1 MSKHACMIMHVC
13 MRLSTLTPYTPHF
26 CLPVFT
32 VCQSNM
38 FFFARTPPHL
48 LPVSLHVCPYVRT
61 FARTFGRTFGR
72 THARSVARSVVRTH
86 VRSYVRSYVRTF
98 GRTFARTFARA
109 PPFRTF
115 VRTYNPPSF
124 NTSKNALKSS
134 LATF

>member
-1 MSKHACMIMHVC
+1 MHACMYACAFPHL
-13 MRLSTLTPYTPHF
+13 RLTPRIF
-26 CLPVFT
+26 
-32 VCQSNM
+32 VCQYSQYASPTC
-38 FFFARTPPHL
+38 FFLPAHCTPPHL

-61 FARTFGRTFGR
+61 FARTFGCTFGR

-115 VRTYNPPSF
+115 VRTYNLPSF

>member
-1 MSKHACMIMHVC
+1 MHACMHAPFHTYALHPAFLFASIH
-13 MRLSTLTPYTPHF
+13 SI
-26 CLPVFT
+26 PV
-32 VCQSNM
+32 M
-38 FFFARTPPHL
+38 FFFARAPPHL
-48 LPVSLHVCPYVRT
+48 LPVKACT
-61 FARTFGRTFGR
+61 FARTFARSP
-72 THARSVARSVVRTH
+72 ARSVARSVVRTHVRSHVRSYVRTH

-98 GRTFARTFARA
+98 GRTFARTFARV